1 MNSIME
7 VWPMPQMPNTIRFV
21 CKLVNCGQ
29 QHIYDCDK
37 DISVTEFLLRI
48 NSLVIRDFNITN
60 EYKLCFYDTDARN
73 CILKKSNDILARKFD
88 EDFVKL
94 YVKPDYVYSIPECI
108 FYNSGKKSL
117 RISFLIKKDAAKTI
131 QRFYRLY
138 KQIECPCCFNNY
150 GFSTYNEYYMCEHK
164 ICYICF
170 NQWRERSETCPCCRA
185 QIKPN
190 YRRWRRSLNNTNSN
204 NNMQIY
210 TTPINMYQNLPLWTT
225 NTNLITLMDNIT
237 LPSPPINNTN
247 NISSNQPIE
256 NELLEIV
263 EDLRYTISNS
273 RNPWE
278 PEDSDDMSYEDMP
291 PLEYDEDNEPPVGM
305 NINQSPEYWGNDDP
319 PSP

>member
-1 MNSIME
+1 ME

-21 CKLVNCGQ
+21 CKMLNCGQ

-88 EDFVKL
+88 EDFVNL
-94 YVKPDYVYSIPECI
+94 YVKPDYIYSIPECI

-138 KQIECPCCFNNY
+138 KQIECPCCFTNY
-150 GFSTYNEYYMCEHK
+150 GLSTYNKYYMCEHK
-164 ICYICF
+164 ICNECF

-185 QIKPN
+185 QLKPN
-190 YRRWRRSLNNTNSN
+190 YRRWRRSFNNTNSN
-204 NNMQIY
+204 NNTQIY
-210 TTPINMYQNLPLWTT
+210 TTPINMYQNFPLMT
-225 NTNLITLMDNIT
+225 
-237 LPSPPINNTN
+237 PINNTN
-247 NISSNQPIE
+247 NISFNQPIE

-273 RNPWE
+273 RNPRV
-278 PEDSDDMSYEDMP
+278 PEDSDDMSY
-291 PLEYDEDNEPPVGM
+291 DEDNEPHVGM
-305 NINQSPEYWGNDDP
+305 NINQNPEYWGNDP